1 MNVLLINPPFVLSED
16 SPYSKTGAVLPPL
29 GLLYIAAYLR
39 DKHPEFNINVL
50 DAASY
55 KYNLVDDGFKE
66 RLSGFLPDVVGIT
79 VYTTTF
85 SAVLKTVEIVK
96 ELFPNCVVV
105 VGGAHVS
112 IKPEECLD
120 YNGIDVAVIGE
131 GEITFNELVECL
143 SCNGD
148 LDNVNNI
155 VYKRDNN
162 KIKTNIDGATGN
174 LDVIPIPA
182 RDMID
187 MKLYRPAKGVYKRLP
202 SANMI
207 TARGCPFSCNFCSK
221 NIFGNKA
228 RYQSPENIIK
238 EIEALQRDYGIREIA
253 FNDDS
258 FTLSSKRVELLCD
271 LIVQKKLDLTW
282 NCGTRVNL
290 VNPELLKKMK
300 RGGCF
305 SIGYGIESGSPDI
318 LKKIQ
323 KGITLQNVR
332 DAFKWTKK
340 AGIETRASFIFG
352 LPGETKKTIQQTID
366 FSLELD
372 ADFVIYNIA
381 IPLPGTKIYDEAKAK
396 NLLLYDGLELYER
409 ADGPHPLIKLS
420 DVTSEELVQLYNS
433 AYRKYYIRPKY
444 IFNQFKRIRSLK
456 ELNRYVSGF
465 VSFLKWFK

>member
-1 MNVLLINPPFVLSED
+1 
-16 SPYSKTGAVLPPL
+16 
-29 GLLYIAAYLR
+29 
-39 DKHPEFNINVL
+39 
-50 DAASY
+50 
-55 KYNLVDDGFKE
+55 
-66 RLSGFLPDVVGIT
+66 
-79 VYTTTF
+79 
-85 SAVLKTVEIVK
+85 
-96 ELFPNCVVV
+96 
-105 VGGAHVS
+105 
-112 IKPEECLD
+112 
-120 YNGIDVAVIGE
+120 
-131 GEITFNELVECL
+131 
-143 SCNGD
+143 
-148 LDNVNNI
+148 
-155 VYKRDNN
+155 
-162 KIKTNIDGATGN
+162 
-174 LDVIPIPA
+174 
-182 RDMID
+182 
-187 MKLYRPAKGVYKRLP
+187 
-202 SANMI
+202 
-207 TARGCPFSCNFCSK
+207 
-221 NIFGNKA
+221 
-228 RYQSPENIIK
+228 
-238 EIEALQRDYGIREIA
+238 
-253 FNDDS
+253 
-258 FTLSSKRVELLCD
+258 
-271 LIVQKKLDLTW
+271 
-282 NCGTRVNL
+282 
-290 VNPELLKKMK
+290 MK

-409 ADGPHPLIKLS
+409 ADGAHPLIKLS

-444 IFNQFKRIRSLK
+444 IFNQFKRIHSLK